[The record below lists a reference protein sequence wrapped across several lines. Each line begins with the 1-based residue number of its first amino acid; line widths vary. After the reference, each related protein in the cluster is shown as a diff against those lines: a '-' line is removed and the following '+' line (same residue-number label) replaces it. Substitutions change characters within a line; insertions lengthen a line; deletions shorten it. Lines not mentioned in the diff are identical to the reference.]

1 MDGLPSRYTRS
12 DLSLIFASL
21 TRGGSQM
28 SRIRQNA
35 KRNGPLARILISLL
49 GLAMILLG
57 VSRFALFFV
66 GETSYADVN
75 TRRVG
80 GADNQYSADKRY
92 EWSIDYSFIDAQGE
106 VHDGHTTRRGGD
118 MGVKVESTVYYWPA
132 APFINGLEREV
143 EPNLGQL
150 VLVGIG
156 ILLIV
161 LMNRKSGRAMSRRQP
176 AYPSASQS
184 QGATLDDYDDSV
196 EELYHQPAPGTRFC
210 AECGTPLSATTR
222 FCPHCGSAVK

>member
-1 MDGLPSRYTRS
+1 M
-12 DLSLIFASL
+12 A
-21 TRGGSQM
+21 
-28 SRIRQNA
+28 RIKQNT
-35 KRNGPLARILISLL
+35 KGNGPLARILITLLGVAMLLL
-49 GLAMILLG
+49 GL
-57 VSRFALFFV
+57 SRFALFFV
-66 GETSYADVN
+66 GETTIADVN

-80 GADNQYSADKRY
+80 GADNQYASDKRY
-92 EWSIDYSFIDAQGE
+92 EWSIDYTFTDADGV

-156 ILLIV
+156 ILLIL

-176 AYPSASQS
+176 ARPSVTQT
-184 QGATLDDYDDSV
+184 QRATLDDYDDSV
-196 EELYHQPAPGTRFC
+196 EEIYHQTVPGTRFC
-210 AECGTPLSATTR
+210 AECGTPLSTYAR
-222 FCPHCGSAVK
+222 FCPTCGTAVK

>member
-1 MDGLPSRYTRS
+1 M
-12 DLSLIFASL
+12 A
-21 TRGGSQM
+21 
-28 SRIRQNA
+28 RIKQNS
-35 KRNGPLARILISLL
+35 KSNGPLARILISLL
-49 GLAMILLG
+49 GVAILLLG

-66 GETSYADVN
+66 GEATIADVN

-80 GADNQYSADKRY
+80 GADNQYASDKRY
-92 EWSIDYSFIDAQGE
+92 EWSIDYTFTDADGE

-176 AYPSASQS
+176 ARSSMPHPPH
-184 QGATLDDYDDSV
+184 ATLDEYDDSV
-196 EELYHQPAPGTRFC
+196 EEIYHQPAPDTRFC
-210 AECGTPLSATTR
+210 AECGTPLSTYAR
-222 FCPHCGSAVK
+222 FCPTCGTAVK